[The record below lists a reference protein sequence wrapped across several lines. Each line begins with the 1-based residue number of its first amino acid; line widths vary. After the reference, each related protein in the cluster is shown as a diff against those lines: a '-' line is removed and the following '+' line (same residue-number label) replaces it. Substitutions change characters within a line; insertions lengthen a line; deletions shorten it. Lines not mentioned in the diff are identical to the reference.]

1 MEQCVGTAHFVAGIS
16 WRAQLLAAGAHFALN
31 SVQEST
37 AAANTT
43 GSARL
48 DQQETVNAIGREG

>member
-1 MEQCVGTAHFVAGIS
+1 MRAFLCAVTVAVVV
-16 WRAQLLAAGAHFALN
+16 AAGAHFALN

-48 DQQETVNAIGREG
+48 DQQERVNNIGREG

>member
-1 MEQCVGTAHFVAGIS
+1 MRVFLCAVA
-16 WRAQLLAAGAHFALN
+16 AAAVLAAGAHFALN

-48 DQQETVNAIGREG
+48 DQQESVNDYGREG